1 MEVFMEGREAKVE
14 DLQVIG
20 TIQEEVLWLEVA
32 MGDVVAMAEAEHG
45 DELCEVAVDEGLREA
60 FVAREP

>member
-14 DLQVIG
+14 DLQVID

-32 MGDVVAMAEAEHG
+32 MGDVVEMAEAEHG
-45 DELCEVAVDEGLREA
+45 DELCEVAVGEGLWEA
-60 FVAREP
+60 FVTREP